1 MTFWSDR
8 LFTIVLEVDM
18 LNNISEEYI
27 RKIIQKELEKYF
39 LSSEKEET
47 VKTNISFLGE
57 NMELK
62 RKLEDSFE
70 IEEESETLI
79 VSNLSLKNIY
89 NLSIGIY
96 ENKFEEKILKQVLEG
111 KKVFLIEEG
120 LEYLKYQN
128 IPINLLEKYN
138 TYVKNIKDYGIKI
151 QKEAYFL
158 QYINNSEE
166 IYSERLLD
174 YKKLREFYLKG
185 LNSLLVAENTIITSS
200 AMDYAKEN
208 NITIV
213 KRR

>member
-1 MTFWSDR
+1 
-8 LFTIVLEVDM
+8 M
-18 LNNISEEYI
+18 LNNINEEYI

-62 RKLEDSFE
+62 RKLEDSFK

-128 IPINLLEKYN
+128 IPTNLLEKYN

>member
-1 MTFWSDR
+1 
-8 LFTIVLEVDM
+8 M
-18 LNNISEEYI
+18 LNNINEEYI

-39 LSSEKEET
+39 LLSGKEET

-62 RKLEDSFE
+62 RKLEDSFK

-128 IPINLLEKYN
+128 IPTNLLEKYN

>member
-1 MTFWSDR
+1 
-8 LFTIVLEVDM
+8 M
-18 LNNISEEYI
+18 LNNINEEYI

-39 LSSEKEET
+39 LSSEKEEA

-128 IPINLLEKYN
+128 IPTNLLEKYN

>member
-1 MTFWSDR
+1 
-8 LFTIVLEVDM
+8 M
-18 LNNISEEYI
+18 LNNINEEYI

-39 LSSEKEET
+39 LLSGKEET

-128 IPINLLEKYN
+128 IPTNLLEKYN

>member
-1 MTFWSDR
+1 
-8 LFTIVLEVDM
+8 M
-18 LNNISEEYI
+18 LNNINEEYI

-47 VKTNISFLGE
+47 IKTNISFLGE
-57 NMELK
+57 NIELK

-128 IPINLLEKYN
+128 IPTNLLEKYN

>member
-1 MTFWSDR
+1 
-8 LFTIVLEVDM
+8 M
-18 LNNISEEYI
+18 LNNINEEYI

-128 IPINLLEKYN
+128 IPTNLLEKYN

>member
-18 LNNISEEYI
+18 LNNINEEYI

-39 LSSEKEET
+39 LLSGKEET

-128 IPINLLEKYN
+128 IPTNLLEKYN

>member
-1 MTFWSDR
+1 
-8 LFTIVLEVDM
+8 M
-18 LNNISEEYI
+18 LNNINEEYI

-128 IPINLLEKYN
+128 IPTNLLEKYN

-200 AMDYAKEN
+200 AIDYAKEN

>member
-18 LNNISEEYI
+18 LNNINEEYI

-39 LSSEKEET
+39 LLSRKEET

-128 IPINLLEKYN
+128 IPTNLLEKYN

>member
-18 LNNISEEYI
+18 LNNINEEYI

-39 LSSEKEET
+39 LLSGKEET

-62 RKLEDSFE
+62 RKLEDSFK

-128 IPINLLEKYN
+128 IPTNLLEKYN

>member
-1 MTFWSDR
+1 
-8 LFTIVLEVDM
+8 M
-18 LNNISEEYI
+18 LNNINEEYI

-39 LSSEKEET
+39 LSSGKEET

-128 IPINLLEKYN
+128 IPTNLLEKYN

>member
-1 MTFWSDR
+1 
-8 LFTIVLEVDM
+8 M
-18 LNNISEEYI
+18 LNNINEEYI

-39 LSSEKEET
+39 LLSRKEET

-128 IPINLLEKYN
+128 IPTNLLEKYN

>member
-1 MTFWSDR
+1 
-8 LFTIVLEVDM
+8 M
-18 LNNISEEYI
+18 LNNINEEYI

-39 LSSEKEET
+39 LLSGKEEA

-128 IPINLLEKYN
+128 IPTNLLEKYN

>member
-1 MTFWSDR
+1 
-8 LFTIVLEVDM
+8 M
-18 LNNISEEYI
+18 LNNINEEYI

-39 LSSEKEET
+39 LLSGKEET

-62 RKLEDSFE
+62 RKLEDSFK

-96 ENKFEEKILKQVLEG
+96 ENKFEEKILKQVLER

-128 IPINLLEKYN
+128 IPTNLLEKYN

>member
-18 LNNISEEYI
+18 LNNINEEYI

-128 IPINLLEKYN
+128 IPTNLLEKYN

>member
-1 MTFWSDR
+1 
-8 LFTIVLEVDM
+8 M
-18 LNNISEEYI
+18 LNNINEEYI

-39 LSSEKEET
+39 LSSGKEET

-128 IPINLLEKYN
+128 IPTNLLEKYN

-200 AMDYAKEN
+200 AIDYAKEN

>member
-1 MTFWSDR
+1 
-8 LFTIVLEVDM
+8 
-18 LNNISEEYI
+18 
-27 RKIIQKELEKYF
+27 
-39 LSSEKEET
+39 
-47 VKTNISFLGE
+47 
-57 NMELK
+57 MELK
-62 RKLEDSFE
+62 RKLEDSFK

-128 IPINLLEKYN
+128 IPTNLLEKYN

>member
-1 MTFWSDR
+1 
-8 LFTIVLEVDM
+8 M
-18 LNNISEEYI
+18 LNNINEEYI

-128 IPINLLEKYN
+128 IPTNLLEKYN

-185 LNSLLVAENTIITSS
+185 LNSLLIAENTIITSS

>member
-1 MTFWSDR
+1 
-8 LFTIVLEVDM
+8 M
-18 LNNISEEYI
+18 LNNINEEYI

-39 LSSEKEET
+39 LSSEKEEA

-89 NLSIGIY
+89 NLSIGTY

-128 IPINLLEKYN
+128 IPTNLLEKYN